1 MNDTFP
7 LSAVFNHEI
16 PLGAVALTM
25 ESVTNFARWGP
36 DVGNSITVLKL
47 LLEN

>member
-1 MNDTFP
+1 MNDTFLFP
-7 LSAVFNHEI
+7 AVFNHEI

-25 ESVTNFARWGP
+25 ESVMNFARWGP
-36 DVGNSITVLKL
+36 AVGNSFTVLKL